1 MIEFDSVIEIHE
13 TLIKQFGGISG
24 IRDKNLL
31 ISAISRPSSG
41 TKDQEFYPSP
51 AQKAAAIIESIVK
64 NHPFIDGNKRTGYV
78 LMRIVL
84 LEFGFD
90 IKASEDEK
98 YDFVIKIA
106 SGQLEYED
114 IYSWILNHL
123 TK

>member
-90 IKASEDEK
+90 IKANQDEK